1 MAKLRQAVEHNLRQI
16 DKLRYLNAFVT
27 EADEYARKLLDES
40 AHRHSEGALL
50 INEPSIAHKP
60 SSSVYA
66 AIYHHNKY
74 RCTAYACFLLFLSLL
89 SFILSLCFCLCMWCG
104 HTCVCVGCVQ
114 AEGMVPLTGLHL
126 QLRITSV

>member
-74 RCTAYACFLLFLSLL
+74 RCTLRMRAFFSFSLFSLLFSRCV
-89 SFILSLCFCLCMWCG
+89 FVCACG
-104 HTCVCVGCVQ
+104 VDIHVCVWDVCRPKVWC
-114 AEGMVPLTGLHL
+114 P
-126 QLRITSV
+126 